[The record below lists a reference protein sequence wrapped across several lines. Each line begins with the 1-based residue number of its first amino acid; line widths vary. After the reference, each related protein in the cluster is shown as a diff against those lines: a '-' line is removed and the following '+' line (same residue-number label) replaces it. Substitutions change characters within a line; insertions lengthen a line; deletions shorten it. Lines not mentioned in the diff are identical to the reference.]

1 MKILDTEI
9 SDIKIIEPRVFED
22 ERGFFFE
29 SFNLRQFREAT
40 GLASVDF
47 VQDNHS
53 SSQRGVLRGIHYQK
67 RPFAQGKLVR
77 VVRGEVFDVAVDLRP
92 DSKTYGRHVAV
103 MLSETNKRQLG
114 IPEGL
119 GHAFLTI
126 SDEAEFLYKTTNYY
140 SPAHEVSIAWDDHD
154 LAIKWPSI
162 DKPISLAAKDSEGIP
177 FKSATL
183 D

>member
-1 MKILDTEI
+1 LKILDTEI
-9 SDIKIIEPRVFED
+9 SDVKIIEPRVFED

-29 SFNLRQFREAT
+29 SFNLKQFREAT
-40 GLASVDF
+40 GLVAVDF

-53 SSQRGVLRGIHYQK
+53 RSQRGVLRGIHYQK
-67 RPFAQGKLVR
+67 RPFGQGKLVR
-77 VVRGEVFDVAVDLRP
+77 VVRGEVFDVVVDLRP
-92 DSKTYGRHVAV
+92 ESKTYGRHVAV
-103 MLSETNKRQLG
+103 MLSETNKRQLW

>member
-29 SFNLRQFREAT
+29 SFNLKQFREAT
-40 GLASVDF
+40 DLASVDF

-53 SSQRGVLRGIHYQK
+53 RSQKGVLRGIHYQK

-77 VVRGEVFDVAVDLRP
+77 VVRGEVFDVVVDLRP
-92 DSKTYGRHVAV
+92 ESKTYGRHVAV
-103 MLSETNKRQLG
+103 MLSETNKRQLW

-140 SPAHEVSIAWDDHD
+140 SPTHEVSIAWDDHD
-154 LAIKWPSI
+154 LAIKWPPI